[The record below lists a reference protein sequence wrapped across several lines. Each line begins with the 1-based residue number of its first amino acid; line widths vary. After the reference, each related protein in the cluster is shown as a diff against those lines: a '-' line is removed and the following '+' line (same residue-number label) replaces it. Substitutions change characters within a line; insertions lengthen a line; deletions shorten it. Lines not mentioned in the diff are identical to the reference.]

1 MDDNIRS
8 EEMRTMVARR
18 CHYAAR
24 IAAFLL
30 VLLSFALIGAGTLAA
45 GKPGLPKDVKADDR
59 DFEAIAKVVELGV
72 LAPAKDGSFRPDETI
87 SRADFAVALAK
98 AQKIEPTKPNSPTF
112 VDLPATSPAYPYV
125 EALVKRGIIPVA
137 SGKKFA
143 PGDPIKRA
151 DLAVWAINALGL
163 SKEAAK
169 IKEPVLLAN
178 DEDKVPAYAI
188 GAMTLA
194 YRSNHQLLGYRYGR
208 LSAPLAGATRRE
220 AAKALYMMMYPPKR
234 GGTIVTAFTA
244 EPAGFNTLVTSSGA
258 TWTIDNIIGDGNT
271 ITDENGFYFPRMIK
285 RLPSLENGLIKV
297 KPDGKMEVTFE
308 LRKGMKWHDGVE
320 VTAED
325 PLFQLKVMQ
334 DADVPI
340 ASNYFEKM
348 VTRAE
353 LLDKYTFKIYL
364 DKVQSNARLGSSV
377 YSYYYGWFQLPKH
390 VFEPLYKQAKTTGDW
405 NKFVQE
411 VNNNPIMAG
420 PYKFKEYKQGEYI
433 LLEAFDDYYMGR
445 PNIDKIMIKIIPD
458 SSVINAAVL
467 RGDIDFG
474 RYTLQLRDALKLAKE
489 HGDKFNVT
497 FTPTVAYDS
506 IALNFWDPRDLSKP
520 HPAFSDVRVRQA
532 ILYAINRTAI
542 NTVVYSGQAQVAH
555 AWITPLHAMRDAL
568 ADPRVHKYP
577 YDPAKARSLLAEAG
591 WKPGPDGILQKDGV
605 KFKFTLLGVAGSKE
619 VEMSE
624 QLVQKMLKDVG
635 IAVDI
640 DNKPARVVIGELAP
654 HRQFDM
660 CWMGWGYGVSDE
672 AADYWS
678 SSGIPSE
685 ANSWS
690 GTNQCGWSN
699 PENDRL
705 VAEAA
710 ATLDPAKKKDLFAR
724 HLALWTKELPHIPL
738 LSPPANHFAKKSIKN
753 FSSGYD
759 NGLGWA
765 IYNWYL
771 QE

>member
-1 MDDNIRS
+1 M
-8 EEMRTMVARR
+8 MVGRQRR
-18 CHYAAR
+18 YAALVGV
-24 IAAFLL
+24 FWL
-30 VLLSFALIGAGTLAA
+30 VLLAFTLLVGVLTPATAGSS
-45 GKPGLPKDVKADDR
+45 LPKDIKADDK
-59 DFEAIAKVVELGV
+59 DAEAIVKVIEAGAL
-72 LAPAKDGSFRPDETI
+72 LPAKDGTFNPDKMV
-87 SRADFAVALAK
+87 SRADFAIALAK
-98 AQKIEPTKPNSPTF
+98 ARKIEPTKPSSATF
-112 VDLPATSPAYPYV
+112 TDLPSSNYAFPYV
-125 EALVKRGIIPVA
+125 EALVKRGVIPVA
-137 SGKKFA
+137 SNKKFA
-143 PGDPIKRA
+143 PSEPIKRA
-151 DLAVWAINALGL
+151 DLAVWVVNALGL
-163 SKEAAK
+163 SKEAAR
-169 IKEPVLLAN
+169 IKEPILLAN

-194 YRSNHQLLGYRYGR
+194 YRSDRQLLGYRYGR
-208 LSAPLAGATRRE
+208 LAAPLAGATRRE

-234 GGTIVTAFTA
+234 GGTIVTAFAA

-285 RLPSLENGLIKV
+285 RLPSVENGLIKV

-334 DADVPI
+334 DSNVPI
-340 ASNYFEKM
+340 ASSYFERM
-348 VTRAE
+348 VTKAE
-353 LLDKYTFKIYL
+353 LVDKYTFRIYL

-377 YSYYYGWFQLPKH
+377 YGYYYGWFQLPKH
-390 VFEPLYKQAKTTGDW
+390 VFEPLYEQAKKTGDW
-405 NKFVQE
+405 NRFVQE

-420 PYKFKEYKQGEYI
+420 PYKFKEYKQGEYV
-433 LLEAFDDYYMGR
+433 LLEAFDGYYMGR
-445 PNIDKIMIKIIPD
+445 PNIDRIMIKIIPD

-474 RYTLQLRDALKLAKE
+474 RYTLELRDALKLANE
-489 HGDKFNVT
+489 HGDEFNVT

-506 IALNFWDPRDLSKP
+506 IALNFWDPNDLSKP

-542 NTVVYSGQAQVAH
+542 NSVVYSGKAQVAN
-555 AWITPLHAMRDAL
+555 AWITPLHGMREAL
-568 ADPRVHKYP
+568 ADPRVNKYP
-577 YDPAKARSLLAEAG
+577 YDPAKAKALLAEAG
-591 WKPGPDGILQKDGV
+591 WRPGPDGILQKDGV
-605 KFKFTLLGVAGSKE
+605 KFKFTLLGIAGMNE
-619 VEMSE
+619 IEMSE
-624 QLVQKMLKDVG
+624 QLVQKMLRDVG
-635 IAVDI
+635 IAIDI

-654 HRQFDM
+654 HRKFDM
-660 CWMGWGYGVSDE
+660 CWMSWGYGVSDE

-685 ANSWS
+685 ANAWS

-699 PENDRL
+699 AENDRL

-738 LSPPANHFAKKSIKN
+738 LSPPANHFAKKTIRN

-771 QE
+771 EQ